1 LIVHTL
7 DEVIASSPVFAGM
20 AHDDLALIAGCAQ
33 NVGFEEGQLLFREGQ
48 PADTFYLVRK
58 GRVALEVHTPERG
71 GLVVDSA
78 DPGEVVGWSWLF
90 PPYRWHFDARA
101 AEEVRAIAFDGECLR
116 GKCDEDPRLGYEL
129 MQRIAQVMIDRLQ
142 NTQLRLLD
150 VYGVFAD

>member
-1 LIVHTL
+1 MHTL

-48 PADTFYLVRK
+48 PADVFDLVRK

-71 GLVVDSA
+71 GLIVDSA

-101 AEEVRAIAFDGECLR
+101 AQEVRAIAFDGECIR
-116 GKCDEDPRLGYEL
+116 GKCDEDSRLGYEL
-129 MQRIAQVMIDRLQ
+129 MQRFGQVMIDRLQ

>member
-1 LIVHTL
+1 VRTI

-33 NVGFEEGQLLFREGQ
+33 NVGFEEGEMLFREGQ
-48 PADTFYLVRK
+48 PADRFYLVRK

-101 AEEVRAIAFDGECLR
+101 VEEVRAISFDGECLR
-116 GKCDEDPRLGYEL
+116 GKCDDDPRLGYEL
-129 MQRIAQVMIDRLQ
+129 MQRFAQVMIERLQ
-142 NTQLRLLD
+142 HTQLRLLD
-150 VYGVFAD
+150 VYGVFAN

>member
-1 LIVHTL
+1 MHTL

-20 AHDDLALIAGCAQ
+20 AHDDLALIAGCAR

-48 PADTFYLVRK
+48 PAGCFYLVRK

-101 AEEVRAIAFDGECLR
+101 SEEVRAIGFDGECLR

-129 MQRIAQVMIDRLQ
+129 MQRFAQVMIDRLQ

-150 VYGVFAD
+150 MYGVFAD

>member
-1 LIVHTL
+1 VHTL
-7 DEVIASSPVFAGM
+7 DEVIASSPVFAGL

-48 PADTFYLVRK
+48 PADVFYLVRK

-101 AEEVRAIAFDGECLR
+101 AEEVRAIAFDGQCLR
-116 GKCDEDPRLGYEL
+116 GKCDEDSRLGYEL
-129 MQRIAQVMIDRLQ
+129 MQRFGQVMIDRLQ

>member
-1 LIVHTL
+1 VHKL

-20 AHDDLALIAGCAQ
+20 AHDDLTLIAGCAR
-33 NVGFEEGQLLFREGQ
+33 NVGFEEGELLFREGQ
-48 PADTFYLVRK
+48 PAGCFYLVRK

-71 GLVVDSA
+71 GLVVDTA

-101 AEEVRAIAFDGECLR
+101 AEEVRAIGFDGECLR
-116 GKCDEDPRLGYEL
+116 GKCFEDTRLGYEL
-129 MQRIAQVMIDRLQ
+129 MQRFAQVMIDRLQ

-150 VYGVFAD
+150 MYGVFTD

>member
-1 LIVHTL
+1 MHTL
-7 DEVIASSPVFAGM
+7 DELIASSPVFAGM
-20 AHDDLALIAGCAQ
+20 AHDDLALIAGCGQ

-48 PADTFYLVRK
+48 PADRFYLVRK

-71 GLVVDSA
+71 GLIVDSA

-101 AEEVRAIAFDGECLR
+101 AEELRAIAFDGECLR
-116 GKCDEDPRLGYEL
+116 GKCDEDPRLGYDL
-129 MQRIAQVMIDRLQ
+129 MQRFAQVMIDRLQ

>member
-1 LIVHTL
+1 MHNL

-20 AHDDLALIAGCAQ
+20 AHDDLMLIAGCAR
-33 NVGFEEGQLLFREGQ
+33 NVGFQEGELLFREGQ
-48 PADTFYLVRK
+48 PAGCFFLVRK

-101 AEEVRAIAFDGECLR
+101 AEDVRAIGFDGECLR

-129 MQRIAQVMIDRLQ
+129 MRRFAQVMIDRLES
-142 NTQLRLLD
+142 TQLRLLD
-150 VYGVFAD
+150 MYGVFAD

>member
-1 LIVHTL
+1 VHTL

-48 PADTFYLVRK
+48 PADVFYLVRK

-71 GLVVDSA
+71 GLIVDSA

-101 AEEVRAIAFDGECLR
+101 ADEVRAIAFDGECLR
-116 GKCDEDPRLGYEL
+116 GKCDEDTRLGYEL
-129 MQRIAQVMIDRLQ
+129 MQRFGQVMIDRLQ